1 MDRTAT
7 LVWGEQGLASA
18 GAHSVCVIVDVLS
31 FSTSVV
37 AACDAGARVYPYR
50 WKDDTAASF
59 AEANGAE
66 LAVQRQ
72 DAKEGQPSLSPPS
85 LTILAPETRLVLPSP
100 NGSTLTTRASA
111 PSILCGCLRNA
122 GAIAR
127 FINRKTSGSIV
138 VVAAGERWPD
148 STLRPALED
157 ILGAGKILAG
167 LDCVLDVEAQAAE
180 ALYQNFSSKL
190 MATIEQ
196 TSSGKE
202 LIDRGFRK
210 DVDFA
215 VEVDASACVPV
226 LQNGAFIN
234 VA

>member
-1 MDRTAT
+1 MDRTAI

-18 GAHSVCVIVDVLS
+18 GEHSVCVIVDVLS

-37 AACDAGARVYPYR
+37 AACDAGAQVYPYG

-59 AEANGAE
+59 AEANRAE

-72 DAKEGQPSLSPPS
+72 DSRKGQPSLSPPS
-85 LTILAPETRLVLPSP
+85 LTSLAPGSRLVLPSP
-100 NGSTLTTRASA
+100 NGSTLTTRATA

-122 GAIAR
+122 SAIAQ
-127 FINRKTSGSIV
+127 FINRKTSGGIV

-148 STLRPALED
+148 SSLRPALED
-157 ILGAGKILAG
+157 ILGAGKIMAG
-167 LDCVLDVEAQAAE
+167 LDCVLDVEALAAR
-180 ALYQNFSSKL
+180 ALYLNFSPSL
-190 MATIEQ
+190 TATIEQ

-202 LIDRGFRK
+202 LIDRGYHK
-210 DVDFA
+210 DVEFA
-215 VEVDASACVPV
+215 VEVDASTCVPV
-226 LQNGAFIN
+226 LQSGAYMN